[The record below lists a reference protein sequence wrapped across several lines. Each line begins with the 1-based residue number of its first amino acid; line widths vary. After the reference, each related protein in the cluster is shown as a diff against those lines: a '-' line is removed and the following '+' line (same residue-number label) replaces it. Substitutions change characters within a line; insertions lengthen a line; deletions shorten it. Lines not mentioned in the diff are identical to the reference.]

1 MAIGFAVA
9 TAFALIAVLIGF
21 GYYTTLTQQ
30 IHQAKQAS
38 VIRQLCASLYPNFTW
53 PHYGRDTTQTFHFML
68 SGMLMF
74 GCILIIWSIGAGAM
88 RATWLLSANPM
99 HLSWLS
105 RVGDECA
112 TDGCTLQVWLFTLL
126 QIVRAIGGTTL
137 ICLGSGL
144 VGGFFGFLFGI
155 PRRIAADGAA
165 PASTTAGQ
173 DKAVAAN
180 YALSTNLTQISD
192 WLTKV
197 IVGVSLVEARNAYS
211 GFITISNAA
220 AEWLFESRHG
230 SPAVLAAALAGG
242 AVFGFL
248 FFYLYTQFI
257 LSRLIAATE
266 RALGVATAATE
277 LLQAV
282 TATARQ
288 IAPPIRRTS
297 RPNDEVREPS
307 KAEYEA
313 AMAYYGVSFQE
324 LISNPAV
331 SDEQVRSWARSR
343 ALLNDYK
350 NAVLAYF
357 YLLSRGSS

>member
-30 IHQAKQAS
+30 IQQAKQAS
-38 VIRQLCASLYPNFTW
+38 VVRQLCAALYPNFTW
-53 PHYGRDTTQTFHFML
+53 PHSGRDTTQTFHFML
-68 SGMLMF
+68 SGMRMF

-99 HLSWLS
+99 HSSWLGG
-105 RVGDECA
+105 VGDKCA

-126 QIVRAIGGTTL
+126 QIVRAIGGAML

-155 PRRIAADGAA
+155 PSRIAADGAA
-165 PASTTAGQ
+165 PDSTAAGK
-173 DKAVAAN
+173 DKAAAAN

-197 IVGVSLVEARNAYS
+197 IVGVSLVEAQNAYG
-211 GFITISNAA
+211 GFITVSKTA

-248 FFYLYTQFI
+248 FLYLYTQLI
-257 LSRLIAATE
+257 LSRLIAAAE
-266 RALGVATAATE
+266 RALGVAADATE
-277 LLQAV
+277 RLRAV

-288 IAPPIRRTS
+288 LVPPIRRTS
-297 RPNDEVREPS
+297 RPNDALQKPS
-307 KAEYEA
+307 EAEYEA
-313 AMAYYGVSFQE
+313 AMAYYGLSFQE

-343 ALLNDYK
+343 ALLDDYQS
-350 NAVLAYF
+350 AVLAYF
-357 YLLSRGSS
+357 YLLGRESS